1 VVEEKIEALKEDN
14 LNEIVNYVANAA
26 EFVSEQAPIAV
37 QEVLAYGLVIESVL
51 LGVGVILFLT
61 CSLVFWRASKLRGG
75 SEFQF
80 GVMLIS
86 GLVGIGSVVS
96 IPVQLTYVLK
106 VIYAPRVYLLEAM
119 KGLL

>member
-1 VVEEKIEALKEDN
+1 
-14 LNEIVNYVANAA
+14 
-26 EFVSEQAPIAV
+26 
-37 QEVLAYGLVIESVL
+37 
-51 LGVGVILFLT
+51 
-61 CSLVFWRASKLRGG
+61 LVFWRASKLRGG